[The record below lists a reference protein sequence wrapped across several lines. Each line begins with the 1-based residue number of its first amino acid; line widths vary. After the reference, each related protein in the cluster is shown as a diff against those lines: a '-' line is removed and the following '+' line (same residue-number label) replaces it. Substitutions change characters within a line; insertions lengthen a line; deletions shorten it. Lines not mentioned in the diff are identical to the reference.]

1 MDYYEIKKD
10 LRAEIMEAMPPERQY
25 SDDEI
30 MEIIE
35 SRIQDKSQ
43 EIYMSIVTRLTLKQE
58 LFNAIRRLDLLQE
71 LLDDENITEIM
82 VNGGGT
88 IFFEKGGQIYP
99 WDKKFESVEKL
110 EDVIQQI
117 VSRSNRQVNTASPIV
132 DARLED
138 GSRVNVVLKPVAIDG
153 PILTIRKFSVETVT
167 MDRLVRWGSLSIEV
181 ARFLEK
187 LVIAGYNIFISG
199 STGSGKTTML
209 NALAAFIPSDE
220 RVITIEDSAE
230 LQIKGIENLVRLE
243 VRNANSDGENEIS
256 IRDLIKSS
264 LRMRPDR
271 ILVGEVRG
279 PEAMDMLS
287 AMNTGHDG
295 SISTGHGN
303 SVRDMMSRLETMVL
317 MGTDIPLEAI
327 RQQIASSLDIVI
339 HLGRLRDKSRKVL
352 EIAEIEGYENG
363 EIIYN
368 PLYRFE
374 EQPVLREQGTYGSLS
389 KNGGGFWRPNTS
401 KVIGRLKPTGNCLKH
416 VEKLLAAGLPLDT
429 AVLAEP
435 EEE

>member
-10 LRAEIMEAMPPERQY
+10 LRSEIIGSMPPEKQY
-25 SDDEI
+25 TDDEI
-30 MEIIE
+30 MQLIE
-35 SRIQDKSQ
+35 SRIQSKSQ
-43 EIYMSIVTRLTLKQE
+43 ETYMSIVTRLTLKQE

-71 LLDDENITEIM
+71 LLDDKEITEIM
-82 VNGGGT
+82 VNGGGA
-88 IFFEKGGQIYP
+88 IFYEKGGQLYP
-99 WDKKFESVEKL
+99 WNKKFESTEKL

-117 VSRSNRQVNTASPIV
+117 VSRSNRQVNEASPIV

-153 PILTIRKFSVETVT
+153 PILTIRKFSAEAIS
-167 MDRLVRWGSLSIEV
+167 MDCLVRWGALSREV

-209 NALAAFIPSDE
+209 NALAGFIPSDQ

-230 LQIKGIENLVRLE
+230 LQIHGIDNLVRLE
-243 VRNANSDGENEIS
+243 VRNANADGENEVS
-256 IRDLIKSS
+256 IRDLIRSS

-271 ILVGEVRG
+271 IIVGEIRG
-279 PEAMDMLS
+279 PEAIDMLS

-295 SISTGHGN
+295 SLSTGHSN
-303 SVRDMMSRLETMVL
+303 SVEDMISRLETMVL

-352 EIAEIEGYENG
+352 EVCEIEGYEDG
-363 EIIYN
+363 EIIFN
-368 PLYRFE
+368 PLYRFVE
-374 EQPVLREQGTYGSLS
+374 EPVVKEGATYGSVAA
-389 KNGGGFWRPNTS
+389 KGKEPWKVDTS
-401 KVIGRLKPTGNCLKH
+401 KVMGRLKSTGNHLKN
-416 VEKLLAAGLPLDT
+416 VQKLMAAGLP
-429 AVLAEP
+429 VE
-435 EEE
+435 

>member
-10 LRAEIMEAMPPERQY
+10 LRAEIMGDMPPERQY

-30 MEIIE
+30 MQIID
-35 SRIQDKSQ
+35 SRIQTKSQ
-43 EIYMSIVTRLTLKQE
+43 ETYMSIVTRLTLKQE

-71 LLDDENITEIM
+71 LLDDRDITEIM
-82 VNGGGT
+82 VNGGGA
-88 IFFEKGGQIYP
+88 IFYEKGGRLYP
-99 WDKKFESVEKL
+99 WEKRFESTEKL

-117 VSRSNRQVNTASPIV
+117 VSRSNRQVNEASPIV
-132 DARLED
+132 NARLED

-153 PILTIRKFSVETVT
+153 PILTIRKFCAEAVT
-167 MDRLVRWGSLSIEV
+167 MDRLVRWGSLSLEA
-181 ARFLEK
+181 ARFLEE

-209 NALAAFIPSDE
+209 NALAGYIPSDQ

-243 VRNANSDGENEIS
+243 VRNANADGENEIS

-271 ILVGEVRG
+271 IIVGEIRG
-279 PEAMDMLS
+279 PEAIDMLS

-295 SISTGHGN
+295 SLSTGHGN

-339 HLGRLRDKSRKVL
+339 HLGRLRDKTRKVL
-352 EIAEIEGYENG
+352 EVTEIEGYENG

-368 PLYRFE
+368 PLYCFE
-374 EQPVLREQGTYGSLS
+374 EEPLVRESGTYGSLA
-389 KNGGGFWRPNTS
+389 KNGGGFWKPDTS
-401 KVIGRLKPTGNCLKH
+401 KVIGRLKATGNPLKH
-416 VEKLLAAGLPLDT
+416 VQKLLAAGLPLEFPG
-429 AVLAEP
+429 LS
-435 EEE
+435 